1 MPDTLTA
8 AETAPLW
15 HALPAEEV
23 MTRLGVGLDGITERE
38 GILRLVRYGPNE
50 LPEPRRTP
58 AWRRFLAQFENVL
71 IQVLLAAA
79 AVTAVLGHW
88 VDTAVIV
95 AVCVI
100 NALVG
105 FIQEGR
111 AEAAMKAVRSLLSH
125 RASVIREGKRKS
137 LDAGDIVPGDIVLL
151 EPGDRVPAD
160 VRLIAARGLAIQ
172 EAILTGESVPVM
184 KSAEPVAETA
194 PLGDRTS
201 MAFSGTVVA
210 AGIGKGVVVAT
221 GASSEIGRI
230 SGMLARVET
239 VQTPLL
245 RAMSRFGRTLSV
257 LILSI
262 AAATFA
268 FGVLVRDFAVG
279 EMFLAAV
286 GIAVAAIPEG
296 LPAVMTVVLALGVRR
311 MAERNAIIRRLPA
324 VESLGSVDVICT
336 DKTGTLTHNELTIRL
351 VALPDG
357 DLEASGSGYA
367 PEGEVARDGRRVSA
381 ETDAA
386 LAGFIRAG
394 ILCNEARLYDA
405 GDAWDVI
412 GDPTDG
418 AFLALA
424 EKAGVAVATTRAQWS
439 RRDTIPFDSE
449 HKFMAV
455 LVHDHEGNA
464 LIAAKGAPEV
474 ILPRCAL
481 TPAAREAWQT
491 RLEDLAHRGFR
502 LIAVAARPAESEMV
516 SLDFDD
522 VRELELLGIAC
533 LIDAAR
539 AEAIAAVAEC
549 RRAGIAVTMITGDHV
564 GTALAVAREVG
575 IDTAAGALTGA
586 DLDALDDAAFA
597 EAAERVHVFA
607 RTAPAHKLRLVE
619 ALQARGHIV
628 AMTGDGVNDAPAL
641 KRADI
646 GVAMGMVG
654 TEAAK
659 EAAEMVLAD
668 DNFATI
674 AAAVREGRTVYDNLK
689 KTLLFI
695 LPTNGG
701 QAASVIVAVL
711 AGLTALP
718 VTPVQILWVNLVVAV
733 TLALAL
739 AFEPAEPD
747 VMDRPPRRPDTPI
760 FDAFLAWRIVL
771 ISALLAAATIGA
783 FLFELADGAS
793 LETARGAAITAL
805 IAGQAAYLFNAR
817 FFRRSALSR
826 AGLFGNAAVW
836 VTVVLIALLHW
847 GFLFIPSSQLVFG
860 VAPPDESGWLVAFA
874 AAVAVFLVVEGEKAL
889 MRRLAPGEVRSVS
902 VTPSDRHPPA
912 AGSR

>member
-1 MPDTLTA
+1 MPDTLPAT
-8 AETAPLW
+8 ETAPLW

-23 MTRLGVGLDGITERE
+23 MTRLAVGPDGITDQESA
-38 GILRLVRYGPNE
+38 LRLARYGPNV

-79 AVTAVLGHW
+79 AVTAILGHW

-95 AVCVI
+95 AVCLI

-111 AEAAMKAVRSLLSH
+111 AEAAMEAVRRMLSP
-125 RASVIREGKRKS
+125 RASVIRDGKRLS
-137 LDAGDIVPGDIVLL
+137 VDAADIVPGDIVLL

-160 VRLIAARGLAIQ
+160 LRLVAARGLAIQ
-172 EAILTGESVPVM
+172 EAILTGESVPVA
-184 KSAEPVAETA
+184 KSVEPVAETA

-221 GASSEIGRI
+221 GAMSEIGRI

-239 VQTPLL
+239 VETPLL
-245 RAMSRFGRTLSV
+245 RTLGRFGRTLSV
-257 LILSI
+257 LILAL
-262 AAATFA
+262 AAATFT
-268 FGVLVRDFAVG
+268 FGVLVRDFGAD

-296 LPAVMTVVLALGVRR
+296 LPAVITVILALGVRR
-311 MAERNAIIRRLPA
+311 MAERNAIVRRLPA

-336 DKTGTLTHNELTIRL
+336 DKTGTLTLNELTLRL
-351 VALPDG
+351 LALPDG
-357 DLEASGSGYA
+357 EVEASGSGYA
-367 PEGEVARDGRRVSA
+367 PEGEVTRAGRRASIEA
-381 ETDAA
+381 DAS
-386 LAGFIRAG
+386 LAAFVRAG
-394 ILCNEARLYDA
+394 ILCNDATLHEAED
-405 GDAWDVI
+405 GWTVN

-418 AFLALA
+418 AFLVLA
-424 EKAGVAVATTRAQWS
+424 EKAGLAVASVRAQWS
-439 RRDTIPFDSE
+439 RRDAIPFDSE

-474 ILPRCAL
+474 ILPRCAM
-481 TPAAREAWQT
+481 TDEDREAWGV
-491 RLEDLAHRGFR
+491 RLEALARRGFR
-502 LIAVAARPAESEMV
+502 LIAVAVRRADSEMV
-516 SLDFDD
+516 GLEFDD
-522 VRELELLGIAC
+522 VRELDILGIAC

-539 AEAIAAVAEC
+539 EEAIAAVAEC
-549 RRAGIAVTMITGDHV
+549 RRAGIAVTMITGDHA
-564 GTALAVAREVG
+564 GTALAVAQEVG

-586 DLDALDDAAFA
+586 DLDALDDAGFA

-646 GVAMGMVG
+646 GVAMGKVG

-711 AGLTALP
+711 AGLAALP

-739 AFEPAEPD
+739 AFEPPEPD

-817 FFRRSALSR
+817 SFRRSAFSR

-847 GFLFIPSSQLVFG
+847 GFLFIPSSQVVFG

-889 MRRLAPGEVRSVS
+889 MRRFAPRDARSAS
-902 VTPSDRHPPA
+902 VTPSDRRPPA
-912 AGSR
+912 AGSP